1 MTEKLQQ
8 IKQTFDFGYCPIVFV
23 CSKES
28 ENYAYLLNLWRMAR
42 DKTMMEYPEF
52 TGHTWRIMDESQKKL
67 VFSSDNY
74 ADANLF
80 FWQKLEELS
89 NKRWPSIQSAFY
101 ELTSEE
107 VGELNTLF

>member
-1 MTEKLQQ
+1 MTEKLEL

-28 ENYAYLLNLWRMAR
+28 ENYAYLLNLWRLAR

-52 TGHTWRIMDESQKKL
+52 TGHTWRILDESQKKL

-80 FWQKLEELS
+80 FWKKLEELS
-89 NKRWPSIQSAFY
+89 KERWTEIESVFC
-101 ELTSEE
+101 ELSSDE
-107 VGELNTLF
+107 VGDLNY